1 MNKYVQLVSHGTPQ
15 SHSPSINV
23 ENIDVVVNI
32 AYVFGYSPLGYQDEH
47 IESHP
52 SPSHVEVDSHT

>member
-1 MNKYVQLVSHGTPQ
+1 MSHGTPD
-15 SHSPSINV
+15 SHSLPINV

-32 AYVFGYSPLGYQDEH
+32 AYGFRSSPVGDHDEY

-52 SPSHVEVDSHT
+52 NPSHVEVDSQM